1 LVILL
6 IKNSYQQNAQIY
18 FNSEILLVILW
29 LMKMQHQVILSL
41 GSNQG
46 NRLENIVSC
55 IATLHQ
61 EVGTIVDVSSLYE
74 SDSWGFD
81 SESFYNCSVLMHTHK
96 KPQKLLKSLQK
107 IEQKLGRVRS
117 ESEEYQPR
125 IIDVD
130 IVSFDSEIIENE
142 VLQLPHKHLQDRLF
156 VLLPMKEIASDWM
169 HPILQKS
176 ISELINSCEDEGKC
190 EVISKLNAPLG
201 SMKLDTFNYISIE
214 GNIGAGKTTLVGKIA
229 EDFNA
234 KTVLERFADNPFL
247 PKFYKDQNRYAFP
260 LEMSFLADRY
270 QQISDDLAQFDL
282 FKDFIVADYH
292 IFKSLIFAKVT
303 LAEDEFRLYKTL
315 FDIIYKE
322 MPKPDLYIYLYQN
335 TERLLHNIKRR
346 GRSYEQEIP
355 AEYLEKINN
364 GYLDYIKTQKDLNVL
379 VIDVSERDF
388 VKNQKD
394 YTFILNE
401 IKKKI
406 N

>member
-1 LVILL
+1 M
-6 IKNSYQQNAQIY
+6 NQ
-18 FNSEILLVILW
+18 
-29 LMKMQHQVILSL
+29 QHQVILSL

-46 NRLENIVSC
+46 NRLENMEYA
-55 IATLHQ
+55 IALLHR
-61 EVGTIVDVSSLYE
+61 EVGTVVAVSSLYE

-81 SESFYNCSVLMHTHK
+81 SDSFYNCILVLHTNTSAV
-96 KPQKLLKSLQK
+96 KLLKNILK
-107 IEQKLGRVRS
+107 AEKKLGRIRTDS
-117 ESEEYQPR
+117 TLYQPR
-125 IIDVD
+125 IIDID
-130 IVSFDSEIIENE
+130 IVSFGDE
-142 VLQLPHKHLQDRLF
+142 VLETATLQVPHKHLQDRLF
-156 VLLPMKEIASDWM
+156 VLLPMAEVVSDWM
-169 HPILQKS
+169 HPIFKKS
-176 ISELINSCEDEGKC
+176 IVELITDCTDTGSCKK
-190 EVISKLNAPLG
+190 IASLTAPL
-201 SMKLDTFNYISIE
+201 SKIKLENFNYIAVE
-214 GNIGAGKTTLVGKIA
+214 GNIGAGKTTLVSKIA

-303 LAEDEFRLYKTL
+303 LAEDEYRLYKTL

-335 TERLLHNIKRR
+335 TDRLLQNIKRR

-355 AEYLEKINN
+355 ASYLEKINN

-379 VIDVSERDF
+379 IIDVSERDF
-388 VKNQKD
+388 VKNQED
-394 YTFILNE
+394 YIFVLNE
-401 IKKKI
+401 IQNKLH
-406 N
+406 